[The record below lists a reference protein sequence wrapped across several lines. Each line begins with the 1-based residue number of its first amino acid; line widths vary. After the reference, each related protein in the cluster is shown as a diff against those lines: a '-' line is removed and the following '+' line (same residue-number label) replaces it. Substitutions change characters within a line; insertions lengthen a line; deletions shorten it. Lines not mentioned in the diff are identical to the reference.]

1 MEARL
6 VAGRYLLVRPLG
18 RGGMGTV
25 WLGED
30 QLAGRQVAVKELRPP
45 AGASPE
51 EQDVFRRRAL
61 SEARSAARL
70 THPNAVTLYDVIP
83 ASPAD
88 DAVYL
93 IMEYV
98 AGATLAQLVAEHG
111 PLSEP
116 RATEIALQLLSV
128 LDAAHALGIVH
139 RDIKPANIMIT
150 PAGQVKL
157 TDFGIA
163 HMVGGTRLTGSG
175 VLGTPA
181 YMAPEQLQGFDL
193 TPAVD
198 CWALGVTLYD
208 AVTGRNPFDRNT
220 TVATFHAILMGDLP
234 PAPCGPP
241 LAGVITGLL
250 VRDPAQRMTTERAR
264 ASLTGAA
271 PPLPPAGPG
280 GPVTS
285 PMPAPGPTRPGDAWS
300 PGPGGTAV
308 ATSPAGLPPGQT
320 TKPPP
325 RRRRG
330 VLIGAG
336 AVVVAAVA
344 AVIAVTALHGSG
356 GNPSASSGSSGSA
369 TVTAAPAGTAS
380 SAATDTPASSAPAST
395 GPASTGP
402 ASTGPASTASASG
415 PPSSSA
421 ATGPGAVPQA
431 YLGQWSGTITDNSGI
446 EGPQTAELKLTGGA
460 VNSIV
465 GTSSYTNGP
474 CAYNLL
480 LVSSSGSEV
489 ELQEQVTSGACFAD
503 YAIVKL
509 KDGKLTEDVYL
520 TSPSGSPGFTGTL
533 AKTS

>member
-6 VAGRYLLVRPLG
+6 VSGRYRLVRPLG
-18 RGGMGTV
+18 RGGMGAV

-98 AGATLAQLVAEHG
+98 AGASLAQLVAEQG

-116 RATEIALQLLSV
+116 RVAEIALQLLSV

-220 TVATFHAILMGDLP
+220 TVATFHAILMADLP
-234 PAPCGPP
+234 PAPGGPP
-241 LAGVITGLL
+241 LADVISGLL
-250 VRDPAQRMTTERAR
+250 VRDPIQRMTTERAR
-264 ASLTGAA
+264 ASLAGAA
-271 PPLPPAGPG
+271 PPLQPAHPGVPIPAPISSPVPP
-280 GPVTS
+280 
-285 PMPAPGPTRPGDAWS
+285 PGPTVPGDAWS

-308 ATSPAGLPPGQT
+308 ATSPAGFPRQPAA
-320 TKPPP
+320 PPP

-330 VLIGAG
+330 LLIGAG
-336 AVVVAAVA
+336 AVVAAAVA
-344 AVIAVTALHGSG
+344 VVIALTALHGSG
-356 GNPSASSGSSGSA
+356 GNPSAVSGS
-369 TVTAAPAGTAS
+369 S
-380 SAATDTPASSAPAST
+380 SAATVTVSSAVTASSPAAT
-395 GPASTGP
+395 DTASI
-402 ASTGPASTASASG
+402 SVPASTASPI
-415 PPSSSA
+415 PPSSSP
-421 ATGPGAVPQA
+421 ATGTGTVPQA
-431 YLGQWSGTITDNSGI
+431 YLGQWSGTMTSNTGA
-446 EGPQTAELKLTGGA
+446 EGPQTAKLKLTGGA
-460 VNSIV
+460 AGSIV
-465 GTSSYTNGP
+465 GTVSYANGP
-474 CAYNLL
+474 CTYNLL
-480 LVSSSGSEV
+480 LVSSSVSGV
-489 ELQEQVTSGACFAD
+489 ELQEQVTSGPCFSD
-503 YAIVKL
+503 YAVVKL
-509 KDGKLTEDVYL
+509 SGGKLTENIYL
-520 TSPSGSPGFTGTL
+520 FSPSGPPDLTGTL

>member
-6 VAGRYLLVRPLG
+6 VSGRYRLVRPLG

-30 QLAGRQVAVKELRPP
+30 ELAGRMVAVKELRPP
-45 AGASPE
+45 AGVSPE
-51 EQDVFRRRAL
+51 EQDVFFRRAL

-70 THPNAVTLYDVIP
+70 AHPNAVTLHDIIP

-98 AGATLAQLVAEHG
+98 DGVSLAQLVAEQG

-116 RATEIALQLLSV
+116 RTTEIALQLLSV

-198 CWALGVTLYD
+198 LWALGVTLYD
-208 AVTGRNPFDRNT
+208 AVTGRNPFDRANT
-220 TVATFHAILMGDLP
+220 MATFHAILMADLP

-241 LAGVITGLL
+241 LADVITELL
-250 VRDPAQRMTTERAR
+250 VRDPVQRMTTERAR
-264 ASLTGAA
+264 ASLAGTA
-271 PPLPPAGPG
+271 PLLRPADPGVPVPPSVP
-280 GPVTS
+280 P
-285 PMPAPGPTRPGDAWS
+285 PGPTRPGDAWS

-308 ATSPAGLPPGQT
+308 ATSPGGLPGQPME
-320 TKPPP
+320 PPP
-325 RRRRG
+325 RRRG

-336 AVVVAAVA
+336 VVVAAAVA
-344 AVIAVTALHGSG
+344 VVIAVTALHGSG
-356 GNPSASSGSSGSA
+356 GNPTAESGSSGSA
-369 TVTAAPAGTAS
+369 TATASQAGTAS
-380 SAATDTPASSAPAST
+380 SAATDTPASSAPASA
-395 GPASTGP
+395 AS
-402 ASTGPASTASASG
+402 SSA
-415 PPSSSA
+415 PPSSSTPSSSSG
-421 ATGPGAVPQA
+421 TGPGAVPHA

-465 GTSSYTNGP
+465 GTASYTNGP
-474 CAYNLL
+474 CAYNLFL
-480 LVSSSGSEV
+480 ISASGSEV
-489 ELQEQVTSGACFAD
+489 ELQEQVTSGACLAD

-509 KDGKLTEDVYL
+509 NGGKLTEDIYL

>member
-6 VAGRYLLVRPLG
+6 VAGRYLLVRLLG
-18 RGGMGTV
+18 RGGMGAV

-45 AGASPE
+45 AGVSPE

-98 AGATLAQLVAEHG
+98 AGASLAQLVGEQG
-111 PLSEP
+111 PLSEA
-116 RATEIALQLLSV
+116 RAAEIALQLLSV

-181 YMAPEQLQGFDL
+181 YMAPEQLQGSDL

-198 CWALGVTLYD
+198 CWSLGVTLYD

-220 TVATFHAILMGDLP
+220 TVATFHAILMADLP

-241 LAGVITGLL
+241 LADVITGLL

-264 ASLTGAA
+264 AALAGAA
-271 PPLPPAGPG
+271 PPPRPADPGVTAPAPVPP
-280 GPVTS
+280 
-285 PMPAPGPTRPGDAWS
+285 PGPTVPGGAWS

-308 ATSPAGLPPGQT
+308 ATSPAGFPGQPAT
-320 TKPPP
+320 PSP

-330 VLIGAG
+330 VLIGAA
-336 AVVVAAVA
+336 AVVVVAVA
-344 AVIAVTALHGSG
+344 AVIAVTALPGSG
-356 GNPSASSGSSGSA
+356 GNPSG
-369 TVTAAPAGTAS
+369 
-380 SAATDTPASSAPAST
+380 
-395 GPASTGP
+395 
-402 ASTGPASTASASG
+402 
-415 PPSSSA
+415 
-421 ATGPGAVPQA
+421 
-431 YLGQWSGTITDNSGI
+431 
-446 EGPQTAELKLTGGA
+446 
-460 VNSIV
+460 
-465 GTSSYTNGP
+465 
-474 CAYNLL
+474 
-480 LVSSSGSEV
+480 
-489 ELQEQVTSGACFAD
+489 
-503 YAIVKL
+503 
-509 KDGKLTEDVYL
+509 
-520 TSPSGSPGFTGTL
+520 
-533 AKTS
+533 

>member
-45 AGASPE
+45 AGDSPE

-61 SEARSAARL
+61 AEARSAARL
-70 THPNAVTLYDVIP
+70 THPNAVTLHDIIP
-83 ASPAD
+83 ASPDD

-98 AGATLAQLVAEHG
+98 AGATLAQLIAEQG

-116 RATEIALQLLSV
+116 RAAEIALQLLSV

-163 HMVGGTRLTGSG
+163 HMAGGTRLTGEG

-198 CWALGVTLYD
+198 CWALGVTLFD
-208 AVTGRNPFDRNT
+208 AVAGRNPFDRNT
-220 TVATFHAILMGDLP
+220 TVATFHAILMADLP
-234 PAPCGPP
+234 PAPGGPP
-241 LAGVITGLL
+241 LAGVISGLL
-250 VRDPAQRMTTERAR
+250 VRDPTQRMTTERAR

-271 PPLPPAGPG
+271 GTAGVAPPLRPAGPGVPVPSPVPPAGP
-280 GPVTS
+280 TS
-285 PMPAPGPTRPGDAWS
+285 REDAWS
-300 PGPGGTAV
+300 AGSGGTAL
-308 ATSPAGLPPGQT
+308 ATSPTGFPVQPTAQ
-320 TKPPP
+320 PP

-336 AVVVAAVA
+336 AVVVAAVVV
-344 AVIAVTALHGSG
+344 VIAVTALHGSG
-356 GNPSASSGSSGSA
+356 GNPSGSSGSSNSA
-369 TVTAAPAGTAS
+369 TVTVSSAVTAS
-380 SAATDTPASSAPAST
+380 SPAATNTSSISVP
-395 GPASTGP
+395 P
-402 ASTGPASTASASG
+402 STASPL
-415 PPSSSA
+415 PPTPS
-421 ATGPGAVPQA
+421 TGTGTGAVPQA
-431 YLGQWSGTITDNSGI
+431 YLGQWSGTMTSNTGA
-446 EGPQTAELKLTGGA
+446 EGPQTAKLKLTGGA
-460 VNSIV
+460 AGSIV

-480 LVSSSGSEV
+480 LVSSSPAGV
-489 ELQEQVTSGACFAD
+489 ELQEQVTSGPCLAD
-503 YAIVKL
+503 YAVVKL
-509 KDGKLTEDVYL
+509 NGGKLTENIYL
-520 TSPSGSPGFTGTL
+520 FSPSGSPDLTGTL

>member
-6 VAGRYLLVRPLG
+6 VSGRYRLVRPLG

-30 QLAGRQVAVKELRPP
+30 ELAGRMVAVKELRPP
-45 AGASPE
+45 AGVSPE
-51 EQDVFRRRAL
+51 EQDVFFRRAL

-70 THPNAVTLYDVIP
+70 THPNAVTLHDIIP

-93 IMEYV
+93 IMEYFD
-98 AGATLAQLVAEHG
+98 GASLAQLVAEQG

-116 RATEIALQLLSV
+116 RTAEIALQLLSV

-198 CWALGVTLYD
+198 LWALGVTLYD
-208 AVTGRNPFDRNT
+208 AVAGRNPFDRENT
-220 TVATFHAILMGDLP
+220 MATFHAILMADLP

-241 LAGVITGLL
+241 LAGVIAGLL
-250 VRDPAQRMTTERAR
+250 VRDPVMRMTTERAR
-264 ASLTGAA
+264 ASLTGAMA
-271 PPLPPAGPG
+271 PLRPADPGVPVPPPVPPAGP
-280 GPVTS
+280 TQ
-285 PMPAPGPTRPGDAWS
+285 RGDAWS
-300 PGPGGTAV
+300 PGPGGTAL
-308 ATSPAGLPPGQT
+308 ATSPAGLPGQPVE
-320 TKPPP
+320 PPP
-325 RRRRG
+325 RRRG

-336 AVVVAAVA
+336 VVVAAA
-344 AVIAVTALHGSG
+344 AAVVIAVTTLHSSG
-356 GNPSASSGSSGSA
+356 GNPTASSGSSGSA
-369 TVTAAPAGTAS
+369 TATATSAGTAS
-380 SAATDTPASSAPAST
+380 SAATDTAASSAPASAT
-395 GPASTGP
+395 
-402 ASTGPASTASASG
+402 SASG
-415 PPSSSA
+415 PTSSTP

-431 YLGQWSGTITDNSGI
+431 YLGQWSGTITSNTGA
-446 EGPQTAELKLTGGA
+446 EGPQTATFKLTGGA
-460 VNSIV
+460 VNSVV

-474 CAYNLL
+474 CTYNLL
-480 LVSSSGSEV
+480 LVSSSGSGV
-489 ELQEQVTSGACFAD
+489 ELQEQVTSGPCLSD
-503 YAIVKL
+503 YVIVKL
-509 KDGKLTEDVYL
+509 HGGKLTEDIYVL
-520 TSPSGSPGFTGTL
+520 SPSGPPDLTGTL
-533 AKTS
+533 AKAS